1 MTDERRSER
10 APELSD
16 LSPADAAIAA
26 RIRDFGDTAVRPF
39 DAVGIAT
46 LATAGSGAGLGRLRG
61 SLRFG
66 GVSVRSVWIVV
77 YLLLVVALTT
87 IVVVAVGST
96 GPGPSVILKTAP
108 PTTIPSQLAVRPPE
122 SVAPSPSEASA
133 AVLAPGRITY
143 SVNGDVY
150 VGDIGGGAPRKI
162 LTGGTKPYDDPRW
175 SADGRISITRF
186 TGDDQTSALDVD
198 LTDAS
203 GAHARVVGHVVP
215 GEGKGYERW
224 SPDGTRLAIL
234 DRSAITIIGRGAPV
248 TLSPPAGEN
257 WDVSD
262 VMTFSWSPDATSL
275 LAGLCRPE
283 NGLCSKSTSIRTV
296 LVPVA
301 GSAPRELAPADHPA
315 WGAGFSPDGSRIAFA
330 ISTAD
335 GFQLE
340 VMDADGTNRR
350 VVVPPVGTG
359 TWTYDLT
366 YRWSPDGRTIAFHHS
381 VDDGSGATSAGK
393 GLWVKDVDSDAP
405 ARTVSSDI
413 AVFDIRAWSPDGQW
427 ILADSFGGDS
437 SHLSAIDVGTGLE
450 RVLASGTQDG
460 DWIWDAP

>member
-1 MTDERRSER
+1 MRS
-10 APELSD
+10 
-16 LSPADAAIAA
+16 
-26 RIRDFGDTAVRPF
+26 
-39 DAVGIAT
+39 
-46 LATAGSGAGLGRLRG
+46 
-61 SLRFG
+61 G
-66 GVSVRSVWIVV
+66 GVSVRSVWIFVS
-77 YLLLVVALTT
+77 LLLVVALTT
-87 IVVVAVGST
+87 IVVVAVGSRR
-96 GPGPSVILKTAP
+96 PGPSVVLTTVP
-108 PTTIPSQLAVRPPE
+108 PTTIPSNNAVVPPE
-122 SVAPSPSEASA
+122 TVAPSPRATPV

-143 SVNGDVY
+143 SVNGDAY
-150 VGDIGGGAPRKI
+150 VADMAGGEPRKI

-186 TGDDQTSALDVD
+186 AGNDQTSALDVD

-203 GAHARVVGHVVP
+203 GAHPRVVGHVVP
-215 GEGKGYERW
+215 GEGKGYDRW
-224 SPDGTRLAIL
+224 SPDGTRLAIV
-234 DRSAITIIGRGAPV
+234 DRSAITILGRGAPV
-248 TLSPPAGEN
+248 TLSPPKGEQ

-262 VMTFSWSPDATSL
+262 VMTFGWSPDATAL

-283 NGLCSKSTSIRTV
+283 GALCTKSTAIRLV
-296 LVPVA
+296 LVPVD

-315 WGAGFSPDGSRIAFA
+315 WGASFSPDGSRIAFA

-340 VMDADGTNRR
+340 VMDADGTHRR

-359 TWTYDLT
+359 TWTYDLV
-366 YRWSPDGRTIAFHHS
+366 YVWSPDGRSIAFHHS
-381 VDDGSGATSAGK
+381 TDDGSGVNSTAGK

-437 SHLSAIDVGTGLE
+437 SHLSAIDVGTGAE
-450 RVLASGTQDG
+450 RILASGTQDG